1 MKRIKQIID
10 TAIRIAAAFY
20 LLQNFTSLFFPE
32 SEIRMTRV
40 YGILP
45 EEFLALFVFL
55 SSGLFTSCGIFVFL
69 SARRRAAF
77 LFSVMILLIGV
88 ISKIYSVATD
98 KYNACGCSNNGGD
111 LTYLAIITALDAVV
125 LFALIYLHKKGNDIS
140 FIPRRK
146 II

>member
-1 MKRIKQIID
+1 MKRIKQILD

-20 LLQNFTSLFFPE
+20 LMQNFTALFSPE

-55 SSGLFTSCGIFVFL
+55 SSGLFTSCGLFVFL
-69 SARRRAAF
+69 SAKRKAAF
-77 LFSVMILLIGV
+77 FLSSIILFAGI
-88 ISKIYSVATD
+88 ISKIYSVAAN
-98 KYNACGCSNNGGD
+98 KYNSCGCSNNGGD
-111 LTYLAIITALDAVV
+111 LTYLAIITAIDAAV
-125 LFALIYLHKKGNDIS
+125 LFTLIYLYQKGKDIS
-140 FIPRRK
+140 FIPKRK

>member
-1 MKRIKQIID
+1 M
-10 TAIRIAAAFY
+10 
-20 LLQNFTSLFFPE
+20 LSLFFFQADY
-32 SEIRMTRV
+32 SLHAV
-40 YGILP
+40 
-45 EEFLALFVFL
+45 
-55 SSGLFTSCGIFVFL
+55 FVFL

-111 LTYLAIITALDAVV
+111 LTYLAIITAIDAAV
-125 LFALIYLHKKGNDIS
+125 LFTLIYLYQKGKDIS
-140 FIPRRK
+140 FIPKRK